1 MKQNYD
7 EIRPYNDA
15 EIPAAAQRVADSPY
29 LPAIVNY
36 LFPGKKVEE
45 IQQLFRNFRS
55 VYDFQITIM
64 YPAIRSIIEKT
75 SNGLTNSGFE
85 TLKDGRKRMFIS
97 NHRDI
102 LLDAAILQTLLF
114 DNGIETTEITFGS
127 NLMEGELVVDIGKM
141 NKMFRIM
148 RGGHIRDFYQN
159 SMHVSSYMRYAVT
172 EKQQSVWIAQRNGR
186 TKDGDD
192 KTDMAV
198 LKMFAFSLLKAN
210 ILSPDMAVL
219 KMFALSSEKEFVDNL
234 SELNI
239 TPMVVSYEYEPCDFM
254 KTQEIFISR
263 YQKYEKEPGEDLNSI
278 LHGIKQFKGHIHFA
292 IAPAITIDD
301 LNFCDHFE
309 RNKKFQ
315 HLAEIIDKRVYLNYK
330 LWPTNYIAYELLNQ
344 TYRYKD
350 QYTQEEMDQ
359 FVEYMEQGL
368 SSLVGDTSELREIFL
383 GIYANPVVNYERL
396 FV

>member
-1 MKQNYD
+1 MEQNFD
-7 EIRPYNDA
+7 EIRPYTDA
-15 EIPAAAQRVADSPY
+15 EIPAAAQRVAESPY

-36 LFPGKKVEE
+36 LFPGREVGEF
-45 IQQLFRNFRS
+45 QQIFRNLRTIH
-55 VYDFQITIM
+55 DFQDIVM

-75 SNGLTNSGFE
+75 SSGFSTSGFE
-85 TLKDGRKRMFIS
+85 SLHDNRKRMFIS

-102 LLDAAILQTLLF
+102 LLDAAILQTLLV
-114 DNGIETTEITFGS
+114 DHGLDTSEITFGS
-127 NLMEGELVVDIGKM
+127 NLMKGELVVDIGKM

-159 SMHVSSYMRYAVT
+159 SMHVSSYMRYAIV
-172 EKQQSVWIAQRNGR
+172 EKKQSVWIAQRNGR

-192 KTDMAV
+192 RT
-198 LKMFAFSLLKAN
+198 
-210 ILSPDMAVL
+210 DMAVL
-219 KMFALSSEKEFVDNL
+219 KMFALSSDKEFVDNL

-292 IAPAITIDD
+292 IAPAITVED
-301 LNFCDHFE
+301 LNFCDRFD

-315 HLAEIIDKRVYLNYK
+315 HLAGIIDKRVYLNYK

-344 TYRYKD
+344 TYKYKD
-350 QYTQEEMDQ
+350 QYTQEEMDH

-368 SSLVGDTSELREIFL
+368 SSLVGDPSELREIFL
-383 GIYANPVVNYERL
+383 GIYANPVVNYEQL

>member
-1 MKQNYD
+1 MEQNFD
-7 EIRPYNDA
+7 EIRPYTDA

-36 LFPGKKVEE
+36 LFPGREVGEF
-45 IQQLFRNFRS
+45 QQIFRNLHS
-55 VYDFQITIM
+55 IHDFQDIVM

-75 SNGLTNSGFE
+75 SSGFSTSGFE
-85 TLKDGRKRMFIS
+85 SLHDNRKRMFIS

-102 LLDAAILQTLLF
+102 LLDAAILQTLLV
-114 DNGIETTEITFGS
+114 DHGLDTSEITFGS
-127 NLMEGELVVDIGKM
+127 NLMNGELVVDIGKM

-159 SMHVSSYMRYAVT
+159 SMHVSSYMRYAIVG
-172 EKQQSVWIAQRNGR
+172 KQQSVWIAQRNGR

-192 KTDMAV
+192 RT
-198 LKMFAFSLLKAN
+198 
-210 ILSPDMAVL
+210 DMAVL
-219 KMFALSSEKEFVDNL
+219 KMFALSSDKDFVDNL

-292 IAPAITIDD
+292 IAPAITVED
-301 LNFCDHFE
+301 LNFCDRFE

-315 HLAEIIDKRVYLNYK
+315 HLAGIIDKRVYLNYK

-344 TYRYKD
+344 TYKYKD
-350 QYTQEEMDQ
+350 QYTQEEMDH

-368 SSLVGDTSELREIFL
+368 SSLVGDPSELREIFL
-383 GIYANPVVNYERL
+383 GIYANPVVNYEQL

>member
-1 MKQNYD
+1 MEQNFD
-7 EIRPYNDA
+7 AIRPYNDA

-29 LPAIVNY
+29 LPAIVSY

-45 IQQLFRNFRS
+45 VQQLFRNFRT
-55 VYDFQITIM
+55 VHDFQTTIM
-64 YPAIRSIIEKT
+64 YPAIRSIIEKS
-75 SNGLTNSGFE
+75 SNGLTSSGFD

-159 SMHVSSYMRYAVT
+159 SMCVSSYMRHAVI
-172 EKQQSVWIAQRNGR
+172 EKKQSVWIAQRNGR

-192 KTDMAV
+192 KT
-198 LKMFAFSLLKAN
+198 
-210 ILSPDMAVL
+210 DMAVL

-278 LHGIKQFKGHIHFA
+278 LHGIKQYKGKIHFA
-292 IAPAITIDD
+292 ITPAITSEE
-301 LNFCDHFE
+301 LVFCDHFE

-315 HLAEIIDKRVYLNYK
+315 HLAQIIDKRVYLNYK

-350 QYTQEEMDQ
+350 QYTQEEMDH

-368 SSLVGDTSELREIFL
+368 SSLVGDPSELREIFL
-383 GIYANPVVNYERL
+383 GIYANPVVNYEKL
-396 FV
+396 FL

>member
-114 DNGIETTEITFGS
+114 DKGIETTEITFGS

-159 SMHVSSYMRYAVT
+159 SMHVSS
-172 EKQQSVWIAQRNGR
+172 
-186 TKDGDD
+186 
-192 KTDMAV
+192 
-198 LKMFAFSLLKAN
+198 
-210 ILSPDMAVL
+210 
-219 KMFALSSEKEFVDNL
+219 
-234 SELNI
+234 
-239 TPMVVSYEYEPCDFM
+239 
-254 KTQEIFISR
+254 
-263 YQKYEKEPGEDLNSI
+263 
-278 LHGIKQFKGHIHFA
+278 
-292 IAPAITIDD
+292 
-301 LNFCDHFE
+301 
-309 RNKKFQ
+309 
-315 HLAEIIDKRVYLNYK
+315 
-330 LWPTNYIAYELLNQ
+330 
-344 TYRYKD
+344 
-350 QYTQEEMDQ
+350 
-359 FVEYMEQGL
+359 
-368 SSLVGDTSELREIFL
+368 
-383 GIYANPVVNYERL
+383 
-396 FV
+396 

>member
-1 MKQNYD
+1 MKQNFD
-7 EIRPYNDA
+7 EIRPYTDA

-36 LFPGKKVEE
+36 LFPGREVGKF
-45 IQQLFRNFRS
+45 QQIFRELHNIH
-55 VYDFQITIM
+55 DFQDTIM
-64 YPAIRSIIEKT
+64 YPAIRSIVEKT
-75 SNGLTNSGFE
+75 SSGFSTSGFE
-85 TLKDGRKRMFIS
+85 SLHDDRKRMYIS

-102 LLDAAILQTLLF
+102 LLDAAILQTLLV
-114 DNGIETTEITFGS
+114 DNGLDTSEITFGS
-127 NLMEGELVVDIGKM
+127 NLMKGELVVDIGKM

-159 SMHVSSYMRYAVT
+159 SMHVSSYMRYTIV
-172 EKQQSVWIAQRNGR
+172 EKKQSVWIAQRNGR

-198 LKMFAFSLLKAN
+198 LKMFA
-210 ILSPDMAVL
+210 
-219 KMFALSSEKEFVDNL
+219 LSSDKDFVDNL

-292 IAPAITIDD
+292 IAPAITIED
-301 LNFCDHFE
+301 LQYCDHFE

-315 HLAEIIDKRVYLNYK
+315 HLAGIIDKRVYLNYK

-344 TYRYKD
+344 TYKYKD
-350 QYTQEEMDQ
+350 QYTQEEMDH

-368 SSLVGDTSELREIFL
+368 SSLVGDPSELREIFL

>member
-1 MKQNYD
+1 MEQNFD

-15 EIPAAAQRVADSPY
+15 EIPAAAQRIADSPY
-29 LPAIVNY
+29 LPAIVSY
-36 LFPGKKVEE
+36 LFPEKKVEE
-45 IQQLFRNFRS
+45 IQQLFRSFRS
-55 VYDFQITIM
+55 IYEFQTTIM
-64 YPAIRSIIEKT
+64 YPAIQSIVKKT
-75 SNGLTNSGFE
+75 SNGLSSSGFE
-85 TLKDGRKRMFIS
+85 SLKDGKKRMFIS

-114 DNGIETTEITFGS
+114 DNGIETSEITFGS
-127 NLMEGELVVDIGKM
+127 NLMQGDLVVDIGKM

-159 SMHVSSYMRYAVT
+159 SMFVSSYMRHAVT

-198 LKMFAFSLLKAN
+198 LKMFA
-210 ILSPDMAVL
+210 
-219 KMFALSSEKEFVDNL
+219 LSSKKDFVENL

-254 KTQEIFISR
+254 KTQELFISR

-278 LHGIKQFKGHIHFA
+278 LHGIKQFKGHIHFV
-292 IAPAITIDD
+292 IAPPITIEE
-301 LNFCDHFE
+301 LKFCDHFE

-315 HLAEIIDKRVYLNYK
+315 HLAQIIDKRVYLNYK

-350 QYTQEEMDQ
+350 QYTQEEMDH

-368 SSLVGDTSELREIFL
+368 APLVGDPSELREIFL

-396 FV
+396 FL

>member
-1 MKQNYD
+1 MEQNFD
-7 EIRPYNDA
+7 EIRPYTDA
-15 EIPAAAQRVADSPY
+15 EIPAAAQRVANSPY

-36 LFPGKKVEE
+36 LFPGQKVEDF
-45 IQQLFRNFRS
+45 QQIFRNMHN
-55 VYDFQITIM
+55 VHDFQSTIM

-75 SNGLTNSGFE
+75 SSGFSTSGFD
-85 TLKDGRKRMFIS
+85 TLHDNRKRMFIS

-102 LLDAAILQTLLF
+102 LLDAAILQTVLF
-114 DNGIETTEITFGS
+114 DHHLDTSEITFGS
-127 NLMEGELVVDIGKM
+127 NLMQGELVVDIGKM

-159 SMHVSSYMRYAVT
+159 SMHVSSYMRYAVV

-198 LKMFAFSLLKAN
+198 LKMFA
-210 ILSPDMAVL
+210 
-219 KMFALSSEKEFVDNL
+219 LSSEKEFVDNL
-234 SELNI
+234 MELNI

-368 SSLVGDTSELREIFL
+368 STLVGDPSELREIFL
-383 GIYANPVVNYERL
+383 GIYANPVVNYEKL
-396 FV
+396 FL